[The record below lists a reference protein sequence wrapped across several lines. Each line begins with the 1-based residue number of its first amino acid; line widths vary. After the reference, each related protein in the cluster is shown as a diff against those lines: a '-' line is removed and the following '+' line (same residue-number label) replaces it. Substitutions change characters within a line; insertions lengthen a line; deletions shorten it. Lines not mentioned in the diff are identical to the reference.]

1 MSFDTDKC
9 KLSQNNFTLGYKAAD
24 FQLHTHV
31 NDGAE
36 FGGSIYQKVNEKIEM
51 SIHLVWTASSKNTHF
66 GIAAKYKLDCR
77 TSLSAKVNNASLI
90 GLVYTQTLWPGV
102 KLTLS
107 ALTDGKNFN
116 AGGHKVGLGFELE
129 A

>member
-66 GIAAKYKLDCR
+66 GIAAKYKLNCR
-77 TSLSAKVNNASLI
+77 TFLCAKVNNASLT
-90 GLVYTQTLWPGV
+90 GLGYTQTL
-102 KLTLS
+102 
-107 ALTDGKNFN
+107 
-116 AGGHKVGLGFELE
+116 
-129 A
+129 

>member
-51 SIHLVWTASSKNTHF
+51 SINLA
-66 GIAAKYKLDCR
+66 
-77 TSLSAKVNNASLI
+77 
-90 GLVYTQTLWPGV
+90 
-102 KLTLS
+102 
-107 ALTDGKNFN
+107 
-116 AGGHKVGLGFELE
+116 
-129 A
+129 